1 MGEIKEYDEIY
12 KKTDFHFRNLKVVK
26 FKDIFED
33 INWTNE
39 EFEKDIL
46 KDIIFAIETTAN
58 KEIANDKVV
67 VLPYIGKITRNT
79 PVIKAK
85 SDMLATFRNKE
96 IEVTL
101 KHELMRKKV
110 LENIKERNDKLVA
123 DHKRKMWIKFHRE
136 KYDRIYRTQG
146 KIYADWYSHLMVNF
160 KEVEHIDEEIKQE
173 QNEIDVRENNNCR
186 RYRFTQSSIC
196 KTTSR

>member
-1 MGEIKEYDEIY
+1 MSEIKEYDEIY

-110 LENIKERNDKLVA
+110 LKNIKERNDKLVA

-160 KEVEHIDEEIKQE
+160 KEVEHIDEKIKQE

>member
-1 MGEIKEYDEIY
+1 MDEIKEYDEIY

-33 INWTNE
+33 IDWTNE

-58 KEIANDKVV
+58 KGIAEDKVV

-85 SDMLATFRNKE
+85 GDMLATFRNKE

-110 LENIKERNDKLVA
+110 LKNIKERNDKLVA

-186 RYRFTQSSIC
+186 RYRFAQSPIC

>member
-1 MGEIKEYDEIY
+1 MDEIKEYDEIY

-33 INWTNE
+33 INWTNQ
-39 EFEKDIL
+39 EFDKDIL

-67 VLPYIGKITRNT
+67 VLPYIGKITRNS
-79 PVIKAK
+79 PVIEAK
-85 SDMLATFRNKE
+85 RDMLATFRNKE

-101 KHELMRKKV
+101 KHNLMRKIV
-110 LENIKERNDKLVA
+110 LKKIKERNDKLVA
-123 DHKRKMWIKFHRE
+123 DHKRKMWIKYHRE

-146 KIYADWYSHLMVNF
+146 KIYADWYSYLMVNF
-160 KEVEHIDEEIKQE
+160 REVKHMDEEIK
-173 QNEIDVRENNNCR
+173 
-186 RYRFTQSSIC
+186 
-196 KTTSR
+196 

>member
-110 LENIKERNDKLVA
+110 LKNIKERNDKLVA

-160 KEVEHIDEEIKQE
+160 KEVEYVDEEIKQE

>member
-12 KKTDFHFRNLKVVK
+12 KKTDFHFRNLKVIK

-96 IEVTL
+96 IEVTF

-110 LENIKERNDKLVA
+110 LKNIKERNDKLVA

-186 RYRFTQSSIC
+186 RYRFTQSPIC